1 VAAAHAAGVP
11 CVGVASHHYSAEQL
25 RAGGA
30 DWVIDSLAEGLPL

>member
-1 VAAAHAAGVP
+1 MPPVSP
-11 CVGVASHHYSAEQL
+11 CVGVASHQYTAEQL